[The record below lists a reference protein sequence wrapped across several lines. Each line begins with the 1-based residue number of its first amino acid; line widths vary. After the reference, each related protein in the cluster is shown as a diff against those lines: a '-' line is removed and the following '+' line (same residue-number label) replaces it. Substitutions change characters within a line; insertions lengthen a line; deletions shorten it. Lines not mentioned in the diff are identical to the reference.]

1 MDFIHYPW
9 AYSENLEGDVC
20 SLSEEESRHLR
31 NVLRCKQQDPVVI
44 FNGKGAVRLG
54 HLIFKKRNCE
64 VVFTSNVEQTSPAD
78 RSFNLVPFL
87 PNNIATFEDILRK
100 TCELG
105 IACIYPVYGERAEPK
120 HWTKEIWAKR
130 SDRFSRIL
138 IESCKQAKNPFIPKL
153 QAPTLLKSIAKE
165 DLGYCFHGS
174 LNANDAVF
182 SKRDNQKN
190 ISCII
195 GPEGGFSP
203 QEELYLSEFSQ
214 GICLPTCVL
223 RVETAVVGLIS
234 VIKTLST

>member
-1 MDFIHYPW
+1 MNFIHYPW
-9 AYSENLEGDVC
+9 AYCKTLMEDIC
-20 SLSEEESRHLR
+20 ALSEEESRHLR
-31 NVLRCKQQDPVVI
+31 NVLRCKEQDSVVV

-64 VVFTSNVEQTSPAD
+64 VVFVSNVEQISPAD

-105 IACIYPVYGERAEPK
+105 IAAIYPVYGERTEPK

-130 SDRFSRIL
+130 SDRYRRIL

-153 QAPTLLKSIAKE
+153 QAPTPLKSIAKE

-174 LNANDAVF
+174 LNANKAVPSELDAV
-182 SKRDNQKN
+182 KN

-203 QEELYLSEFSQ
+203 QEELYLSEFSY

-234 VIKTLST
+234 VIKTLF

>member
-1 MDFIHYPW
+1 MNFIHYPW
-9 AYSENLEGDVC
+9 AYCESLMEDVC
-20 SLSEEESRHLR
+20 ALSEEESRHLR
-31 NVLRCKQQDPVVI
+31 NVLRCKEQDSVVV

-64 VVFTSNVEQTSPAD
+64 VVFTNNVEQISLED

-105 IACIYPVYGERAEPK
+105 IACIYPVYGERTEPK
-120 HWTKEIWAKR
+120 HWKKEIWAKR
-130 SDRFSRIL
+130 SDRYRRIL

-153 QAPTLLKSIAKE
+153 LEPTPLKAIMQE
-165 DLGYCFHGS
+165 DLGYCFQGS
-174 LNANDAVF
+174 LNANKAAPAELGAV
-182 SKRDNQKN
+182 KN

-203 QEELYLSEFSQ
+203 QEELYLSEFSH

-234 VIKTLST
+234 VIKTLF

>member
-9 AYSENLEGDVC
+9 AYSETLLGDGGI
-20 SLSEEESRHLR
+20 LSEEESRHLR
-31 NVLRCKQQDPVVI
+31 NVLRCKENEPVAVFDGNGAVKLGRLIFRKHDCEVI
-44 FNGKGAVRLG
+44 FTRK
-54 HLIFKKRNCE
+54 
-64 VVFTSNVEQTSPAD
+64 VERILQGD
-78 RSFNLVPFL
+78 RSFNLVQLL

-105 IACIYPVYGERAEPK
+105 ITSISPVYGDRSEPK

-130 SDRFSRIL
+130 SDRFRRIL

-153 QAPTLLKSIAKE
+153 LDPIPLKSLEKKT
-165 DLGYCFHGS
+165 LGYCFHGS
-174 LNANDAVF
+174 LNAAKVVPAGF
-182 SKRDNQKN
+182 DNVKN

-195 GPEGGFSP
+195 GPEGGFSS
-203 QEELYLSEFSQ
+203 QEEQYLSEFSQ

-234 VIKTLST
+234 VIKTLL